1 MSKKTYK
8 CPYCTERYDKY
19 KLIYHI
25 EEKHEELIPEKQTP
39 TQVVFNYINKKDHG
53 TCVVCGKETEWNEKA
68 GKYNRLCNN
77 PKCKE
82 KVRGY

>member
-1 MSKKTYK
+1 MEGGITMSKTYK

-39 TQVVFNYINKKDHG
+39 TQVVFNYINKKDP
-53 TCVVCGKETEWNEKA
+53 VMD
-68 GKYNRLCNN
+68 YILNN
-77 PKCKE
+77 
-82 KVRGY
+82 